1 MIYENDN
8 DREILLGKMWQ
19 AARKAKGFTQEY
31 VAEKLDLCP
40 RYLSDLERDKTI
52 GSIKTLI
59 NLCNIYEITPTY
71 ILQDYLNID
80 KDLKIDSELIG
91 YYSLNKRD
99 RDLIIKMIEQM
110 NSSYESK
117 KSEE

>member
-19 AARKAKGFTQEY
+19 AARKAKGFT
-31 VAEKLDLCP
+31 
-40 RYLSDLERDKTI
+40 SDLERDKTI

>member
-31 VAEKLDLCP
+31 VAEKLDLGP

-52 GSIKTLI
+52 CSI
-59 NLCNIYEITPTY
+59 
-71 ILQDYLNID
+71 
-80 KDLKIDSELIG
+80 
-91 YYSLNKRD
+91 
-99 RDLIIKMIEQM
+99 
-110 NSSYESK
+110 
-117 KSEE
+117 

>member
-1 MIYENDN
+1 MIYEKDN
-8 DREILLGKMWQ
+8 DIEILLGKMWQ
-19 AARKAKGFTQEY
+19 AARKAKGLTQEY
-31 VAEKLDLCP
+31 VAERLDLGP

-71 ILQDYLNID
+71 ILQDYLNVD

-99 RDLIIKMIEQM
+99 KELIIKIIEQM
-110 NSSYESK
+110 NSSYKNKE
-117 KSEE
+117 SEE

>member
-31 VAEKLDLCP
+31 VAEKLDLGP

-71 ILQDYLNID
+71 ILQNYLNID

-117 KSEE
+117 ESEE